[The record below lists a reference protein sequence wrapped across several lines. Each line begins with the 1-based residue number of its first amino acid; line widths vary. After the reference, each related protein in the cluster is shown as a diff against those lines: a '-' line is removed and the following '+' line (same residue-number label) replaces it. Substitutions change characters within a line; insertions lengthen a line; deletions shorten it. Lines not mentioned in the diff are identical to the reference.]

1 MNKLTAEQRQQIADE
16 MTRIMQDA
24 EDVADAMSLEQIKAW
39 AVANLIQSA
48 VRPIMA
54 EAYPDPKSNLEAV
67 K

>member
-1 MNKLTAEQRQQIADE
+1 MTKLTAAERQALADE
-16 MTRIMQDA
+16 MSRIMQDA
-24 EDVADAMSLEQIKAW
+24 EDVADTMTLEQVKAW
-39 AVANLIQSA
+39 AVANLTQSA

>member
-1 MNKLTAEQRQQIADE
+1 MTKLTAAERQALADE
-16 MTRIMQDA
+16 MSRIMQDA

-39 AVANLIQSA
+39 AIANLTA